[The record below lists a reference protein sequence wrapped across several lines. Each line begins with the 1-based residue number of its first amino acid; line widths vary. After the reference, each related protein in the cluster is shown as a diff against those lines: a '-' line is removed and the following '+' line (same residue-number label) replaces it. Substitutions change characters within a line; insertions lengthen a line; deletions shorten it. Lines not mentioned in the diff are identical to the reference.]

1 MQQPAFDMGM
11 GMQRTDSVDSGIGF
25 QNYGQP
31 MFNPATVPIAPINMQ
46 QLQYQQSLLARAAP
60 PMNNFYPNMQ
70 SGFGYSSGSPS
81 VEHYRNQT
89 PIQPPQPQ
97 MNPSPILGQSSFGPP
112 GFGNIGMG
120 MNAYGYAGMGMQGMG
135 YGMQEQPVNGRR
147 GRVR

>member
-1 MQQPAFDMGM
+1 
-11 GMQRTDSVDSGIGF
+11 
-25 QNYGQP
+25 
-31 MFNPATVPIAPINMQ
+31 MFNPATVQIPPINLQ

-70 SGFGYSSGSPS
+70 SGFGYNSGSPS

-89 PIQPPQPQ
+89 NPIQPPQPQ

-120 MNAYGYAGMGMQGMG
+120 INAYGYAGIGMQGMG
-135 YGMQEQPVNGRR
+135 YIQQEQQVNGRR